1 LRSGASED
9 IMAPMK
15 VFAAIGVLSAFTVA
29 LSAGIV
35 FALKGNPWLLI
46 ASLGL
51 FVFLFVRVGCT
62 EA

>member
-1 LRSGASED
+1 
-9 IMAPMK
+9 MAPMK